1 MIITCPCG
9 KKKFN
14 VDSNLIPNNGRLLKC
29 GTCNE
34 TWFFNK
40 EDITTYKT
48 KENYSFDYSPKQKEI
63 TNDYSNYKKEKS
75 KDNSN
80 VPTNKGT
87 ELVKYRTE
95 SSFTISKFF
104 NYLIV
109 IIISFIGIII
119 ILDTFKNP
127 LNDIFPNLELII
139 YNLFETLKDLIL
151 FVKDLY

>member
-1 MIITCPCG
+1 MIITCPCC

-48 KENYSFDYSPKQKEI
+48 KENYSFDYSPKQKE
-63 TNDYSNYKKEKS
+63 KS

-80 VPTNKGT
+80 VPTNKGA
-87 ELVKYRTE
+87 ELVKYRTK

-127 LNDIFPNLELII
+127 LNDIFPNLELIL
-139 YNLFETLKDLIL
+139 YNLFETLKDLVL

>member
-1 MIITCPCG
+1 MIITCPCC

-48 KENYSFDYSPKQKEI
+48 KENYSFDYSPKQKE
-63 TNDYSNYKKEKS
+63 KS

-80 VPTNKGT
+80 VPTNKGA
-87 ELVKYRTE
+87 ELVKYRTK

-127 LNDIFPNLELII
+127 LNDIFPNLELIL
-139 YNLFETLKDLIL
+139 YNLFETLKDLVL
-151 FVKDLY
+151 FVKDLN

>member
-1 MIITCPCG
+1 MIITCPCC

-48 KENYSFDYSPKQKEI
+48 KENYSFDYSPKQKE
-63 TNDYSNYKKEKS
+63 KS

-80 VPTNKGT
+80 VPTNKGA
-87 ELVKYRTE
+87 ELIKYRTK

-127 LNDIFPNLELII
+127 LNDIFPNLELIL
-139 YNLFETLKDLIL
+139 YNLFETLKDLVL

>member
-48 KENYSFDYSPKQKEI
+48 KENYSFDYSPKQKE
-63 TNDYSNYKKEKS
+63 KS

-80 VPTNKGT
+80 VPTNKGA
-87 ELVKYRTE
+87 ELVKYRTK

-127 LNDIFPNLELII
+127 LNDIFPNLELIL
-139 YNLFETLKDLIL
+139 YNLFETLKDLVL

>member
-1 MIITCPCG
+1 MIITCPCC

-48 KENYSFDYSPKQKEI
+48 KENYSFDYSPKQKE
-63 TNDYSNYKKEKS
+63 KS

-80 VPTNKGT
+80 LPTNKGA
-87 ELVKYRTE
+87 ELIKYRTK

-127 LNDIFPNLELII
+127 LNDIFPNLELIL
-139 YNLFETLKDLIL
+139 YNLFETLKDLVL

>member
-1 MIITCPCG
+1 MIITCPCC

-48 KENYSFDYSPKQKEI
+48 KENYSFDYSLKQKEI

-127 LNDIFPNLELII
+127 LNDIFPNLELIL